1 MATITA
7 WAAELRALAPSAWV
21 AYLSEHSGLP
31 GPRANTTLVAAA
43 AEAADAAA
51 LDELERDDGEFAAMC
66 AGAVRARRWGGA
78 GRDADV
84 RRAATDARWR
94 VREGVVI
101 GLQQLG
107 DVQPATLA
115 SIVLSW
121 ADDDELLV
129 QRAAVAAICEP
140 RLIRTTDMARV
151 AIEVCARTTAHYV
164 ALPPRRR
171 HGAEARTL
179 RQTLGY
185 VWSVAV
191 AADPESGLAV
201 FEAFDTTDPD
211 LGWIVRENSR
221 KKRLS
226 ALL

>member
-1 MATITA
+1 MATVTA

-43 AEAADAAA
+43 AEAADTAVLA
-51 LDELERDDGEFAAMC
+51 ELERDDGEFAAMC
-66 AGAVRARRWGGA
+66 AGAVRARRLGA
-78 GRDADV
+78 FGRDADT
-84 RRAATDARWR
+84 RRAAADARWR

-107 DVQPATLA
+107 DAHPVTLA

-121 ADDDELLV
+121 ADDDDLLV

-140 RLIRTTDMARV
+140 RLLRSSDMARV
-151 AIEVCARTTAHYV
+151 AIEVCVRTTAHFL
-164 ALPPRRR
+164 ALPTGRR

-185 VWSVAV
+185 AWSVAV
-191 AADPESGLAV
+191 AADPEPGLAV
-201 FEAFDTTDPD
+201 FEALDTTDPD